1 MGDVLT
7 VILAGIPGLLTG
19 LGGLWLIIK
28 TQRRSDK
35 QLTAE
40 VGWEEREKEIEI
52 RKMEEENA
60 VGFLKAIVVE
70 RGRVHQEDVKRLE
83 TQIGKIARELAH
95 CRKGHRKAEI
105 RFYRIFEILKSKGKL
120 SESEEHEIMEIGKED
135 SDVIDD
141 AVA

>member
-1 MGDVLT
+1 VGDALT

-70 RGRVHQEDVKRLE
+70 RQRVHEADVKRLE
-83 TQIGKIARELAH
+83 TQMGKVVRELAH

-135 SDVIDD
+135 SDVIDES
-141 AVA
+141 AA